1 MGASADQIEREIRET
16 RERMD
21 ENLGVLE
28 DRAVSNA
35 VRYGRIAAVALVV
48 TAAGVAGF
56 LIYRHVRRPGV
67 KERLE
72 GVSSEA
78 LRELAVEIGT
88 GMKERFPSAT
98 VTVNEKKE
106 PEPGPLHGI
115 LRKVAP
121 TIIGTVPTAMI
132 ERVTRRQD
140 ERERRR
146 VVPAYE

>member
-35 VRYGRIAAVALVV
+35 VRLGRIAAVALVV
-48 TAAGVAGF
+48 AGAGLAGF
-56 LIYRHVRRPGV
+56 LIYRRVRRPAL

-72 GVSSEA
+72 GVSPES
-78 LRELAVEIGT
+78 LRDLAVEIGT
-88 GMKERFPSAT
+88 RMKEKFPSVT
-98 VTVNEKKE
+98 VTVNERKE
-106 PEPGPLHGI
+106 AEPGPMQTI

-121 TIIGTVPTAMI
+121 TLIGTASTAVI
-132 ERVTRRQD
+132 EKMTRGSGK
-140 ERERRR
+140 ESRRA
-146 VVPAYE
+146 AYD

>member
-35 VRYGRIAAVALVV
+35 VRFGRIAAVVLVV
-48 TAAGVAGF
+48 AGAGLAGF
-56 LIYRHVRRPGV
+56 LMYPRVRRPAL

-72 GVSSEA
+72 AVSAEA
-78 LRELAVEIGT
+78 VRDLAVEIGT
-88 GMKERFPSAT
+88 RVKEKYPSVT
-98 VTVNEKKE
+98 VTVNERK
-106 PEPGPLHGI
+106 EPGPVQSI

-121 TIIGTVPTAMI
+121 TLIGTASTAVI
-132 ERVTRRQD
+132 EKMTRRSD
-140 ERERRR
+140 AR
-146 VVPAYE
+146 VEPRAAYD

>member
-35 VRYGRIAAVALVV
+35 VRFGRMAAVALVV
-48 TAAGVAGF
+48 AGAGLAGF
-56 LIYRHVRRPGV
+56 LIYRRVRRPAL

-72 GVSSEA
+72 AVSPES
-78 LRELAVEIGT
+78 LRDLAVEIGT
-88 GMKERFPSAT
+88 RMKEKFPSVT
-98 VTVNEKKE
+98 VTVNERKE
-106 PEPGPLHGI
+106 PEPGPMQTI

-121 TIIGTVPTAMI
+121 TLIGTASTAVI
-132 ERVTRRQD
+132 EKMTRGSGK
-140 ERERRR
+140 ESRRA
-146 VVPAYE
+146 AYD

>member
-35 VRYGRIAAVALVV
+35 VRLGRIAAVALVV
-48 TAAGVAGF
+48 AGAGLAGF
-56 LIYRHVRRPGV
+56 LIYRRVRRPAL

-72 GVSSEA
+72 GVSPES
-78 LRELAVEIGT
+78 LRDLAVEIGT
-88 GMKERFPSAT
+88 RMKEKFPSVT
-98 VTVNEKKE
+98 VTVNERKE
-106 PEPGPLHGI
+106 PEPGPVQTI

-121 TIIGTVPTAMI
+121 TLIGTASTAVI
-132 ERVTRRQD
+132 EKMTRGSGK
-140 ERERRR
+140 ESRRA
-146 VVPAYE
+146 AYD

>member
-35 VRYGRIAAVALVV
+35 VRLGRIAAVALVV
-48 TAAGVAGF
+48 AGAGLAGF
-56 LIYRHVRRPGV
+56 LIYRRVRRPAL

-72 GVSSEA
+72 AVSPES
-78 LRELAVEIGT
+78 LRDLAVEIGT
-88 GMKERFPSAT
+88 RMKEKFPSVT
-98 VTVNEKKE
+98 VTVNERKE
-106 PEPGPLHGI
+106 PEPGPMQTI

-121 TIIGTVPTAMI
+121 TLIGTASTAVI
-132 ERVTRRQD
+132 EKMTRGSGK
-140 ERERRR
+140 ESRRA
-146 VVPAYE
+146 AYD